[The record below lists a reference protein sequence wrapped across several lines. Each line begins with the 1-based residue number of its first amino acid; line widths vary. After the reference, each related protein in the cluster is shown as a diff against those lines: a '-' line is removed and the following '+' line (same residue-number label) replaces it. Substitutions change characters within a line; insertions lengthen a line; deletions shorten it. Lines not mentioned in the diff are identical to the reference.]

1 MFNFEFGLNGFDV
14 SPKWVKGGCKM
25 KFNDIVKIGFWGLV
39 GYYLLKEFSQPT
51 NDANYNKPSQ
61 TPGFNW
67 NSSPNVPDPQPH
79 YAPPTL
85 DVRGIVEEA
94 FRRTFEKPIVTS
106 FGDYS
111 VPSQLETQRTTAVPD
126 PQTVER
132 AEWLKLIRHPCVII
146 ILGGRDKGKSALGY
160 KGLEYLEWTGIKL
173 FVLGFPGDAGK
184 LLPDSIGVID
194 SLEEAPINSA
204 ILVDETYLGYHAR
217 RTMAKSSVE
226 MCQTINLSRQRN
238 QTLIYVSQ
246 EGRQIDINIISQAD
260 MIIFK
265 EPSAFQ
271 LEYER
276 LELKK
281 FAIKAKNVFGTIS
294 GNKKRY
300 SYVFAPGLEFEG
312 LMQNSLP
319 LFWTPQLS
327 KVYATVGRVK
337 PRAAKKMSLE
347 QKIEKATELKKQGL
361 SNRQIAKQMG
371 VSPATIKN
379 WLEDY
384 PYKR

>member
-1 MFNFEFGLNGFDV
+1 MANLL
-14 SPKWVKGGCKM
+14 
-25 KFNDIVKIGFWGLV
+25 KIGFWGFLA
-39 GYYLLKEFSQPT
+39 YKALEKANKEQSK
-51 NDANYNKPSQ
+51 NINYNNDQRQIPQ
-61 TPGFNW
+61 
-67 NSSPNVPDPQPH
+67 SSGAIFSREEIADIVAKIRSNLTFPQS
-79 YAPPTL
+79 T
-85 DVRGIVEEA
+85 
-94 FRRTFEKPIVTS
+94 VTS
-106 FGDYS
+106 
-111 VPSQLETQRTTAVPD
+111 PITQVRPTPD

-337 PRAAKKMSLE
+337 PRAAKKRPLE

>member
-1 MFNFEFGLNGFDV
+1 MANLLR
-14 SPKWVKGGCKM
+14 
-25 KFNDIVKIGFWGLV
+25 IGFWGFLA
-39 GYYLLKEFSQPT
+39 YKALEKATEEQSKKI
-51 NDANYNKPSQ
+51 NYNNDKQIAQLDDYSLVNYNNAGQ
-61 TPGFNW
+61 LTQFNP
-67 NSSPNVPDPQPH
+67 NALVNYNDQRQIPQSSG
-79 YAPPTL
+79 AIFS
-85 DVRGIVEEA
+85 REEIAGIVA
-94 FRRTFEKPIVTS
+94 KIRSNLTFPQSTVTS
-106 FGDYS
+106 
-111 VPSQLETQRTTAVPD
+111 PITQVRPTPD

-217 RTMAKSSVE
+217 RTMAATSVQ
-226 MCQTINLSRQRN
+226 MSQTINLSRQRN
-238 QTLIYVSQ
+238 QTLICVSQ

-265 EPSAFQ
+265 EPSPFQ

-276 LELKK
+276 SELKK
-281 FAIKAKNVFGTIS
+281 FAIKAKNIFETIS

-300 SYVFAPGLEFEG
+300 SYVFAPGLEFED
-312 LMQNSLP
+312 LMEYSLP
-319 LFWTPQLS
+319 SFWTPQLS
-327 KVYATVGRVK
+327 KVHATGGGVK
-337 PRAAKKMSLE
+337 PRAPKKTPLNE
-347 QKIEKATELKKQGL
+347 RIEKAKQYKHQGL
-361 SNRQIAKQMG
+361 SLGQIAKLMG
-371 VSPATIKN
+371 VSKPTIKN
-379 WLEDY
+379 YLENY
-384 PYKR
+384 PYKA